1 MHWKWRVSVTHTP
14 KDDPN
19 SSKIPPPGA
28 EQRPGIKPLR
38 SPLLIL
44 VQKLQ
49 SELPGEAAAE
59 SWISKISP
67 SFDFYT
73 PPSVFLFL

>member
-1 MHWKWRVSVTHTP
+1 MHWKWRVSITHTQE
-14 KDDPN
+14 DDPN

-28 EQRPGIKPLR
+28 EQRPGIKLLL

-44 VQKLQ
+44 VQN
-49 SELPGEAAAE
+49 LPGEAAAE

-67 SFDFYT
+67 SFDFCT